1 MSDSPTPQSLQSIV
15 ADLWRQSR
23 PAVLERISVLQEAAT
38 GPPTPERHAAARA
51 EAHKLVGLLGSYG
64 IAEGSELARVAE
76 QQLAGERPFDGAALA
91 STADRLRELAERAYA
106 DHR

>member
-1 MSDSPTPQSLQSIV
+1 MSDPPETQSLQSVV
-15 ADLWRQSR
+15 ADLWRRSR
-23 PAVLERISVLQEAAT
+23 PAVLARIAVLQDAAV

-91 STADRLRELAERAYA
+91 STADRLRELAERAFTDA
-106 DHR
+106 D